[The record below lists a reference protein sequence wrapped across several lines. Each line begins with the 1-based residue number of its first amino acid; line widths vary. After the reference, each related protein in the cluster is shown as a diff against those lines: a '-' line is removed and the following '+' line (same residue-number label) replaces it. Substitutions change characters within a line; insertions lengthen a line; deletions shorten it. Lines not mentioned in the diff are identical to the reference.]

1 MRNNISMEKT
11 LKLTK
16 IGNSVGLVLPKEAL
30 LRLRLDAGDTV
41 FLTESPDGY
50 RLTPYDP
57 EFDQQLTAARAVMK
71 RRRAA
76 LHELAK

>member
-1 MRNNISMEKT
+1 MAMKQA

-16 IGNSVGLVLPKEAL
+16 IGNSVGVVLPKEAL
-30 LRLRLDAGDTV
+30 IRLHLDAGDTV
-41 FLTESPDGY
+41 FLTDSPDGY

-57 EFDQQLTAARAVMK
+57 EFEQQLTAARAVMK

-76 LHELAK
+76 LRELAK